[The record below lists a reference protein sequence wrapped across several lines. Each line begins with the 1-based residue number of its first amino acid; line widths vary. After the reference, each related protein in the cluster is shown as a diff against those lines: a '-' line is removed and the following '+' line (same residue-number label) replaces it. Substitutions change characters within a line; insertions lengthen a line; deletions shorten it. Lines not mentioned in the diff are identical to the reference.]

1 MTRVIESL
9 LLIEFQIFVKFDPG
23 QKSGSFIKF
32 PRAQQPITFLWK
44 EKRKK
49 KKEESAAALS
59 KSAKNSP
66 GQTAAAAP
74 RLVPLNFRSSTE
86 RQRVDR
92 VCFSSLRGWLEG
104 RCAAGGNT
112 LQGEKLGNSPL
123 FRAIHANFFA
133 RCIVQT
139 QLVRLLGSKGNMKP
153 ETTGLVH
160 QERDHRGENLFSPTR
175 KLRSVWWYFFFFKNS
190 SLISVDLFNFST
202 MHDCPIIFFNNNST
216 IRVCKFY
223 MYIFFY
229 NSWSSSL

>member
-23 QKSGSFIKF
+23 QKSGPGGKLHKIPS
-32 PRAQQPITFLWK
+32 RATTYHVPL
-44 EKRKK
+44 KRKKKK

-175 KLRSVWWYFFFFKNS
+175 KLRSVWWYFFFLK
-190 SLISVDLFNFST
+190 
-202 MHDCPIIFFNNNST
+202 
-216 IRVCKFY
+216 IRH
-223 MYIFFY
+223 
-229 NSWSSSL
+229 

>member
-9 LLIEFQIFVKFDPG
+9 LLIEFQIFVKFDLG

-32 PRAQQPITFLWK
+32 PRAQQPTTFPRK
-44 EKRKK
+44 EKKKK

-175 KLRSVWWYFFFFKNS
+175 KLCSVWWYFFFLK
-190 SLISVDLFNFST
+190 
-202 MHDCPIIFFNNNST
+202 
-216 IRVCKFY
+216 IRH
-223 MYIFFY
+223 
-229 NSWSSSL
+229 

>member
-49 KKEESAAALS
+49 KRGERGGAFQKRKKFARPDGGRRPPPRSSQFSLFNREAASWSRLFFLVTRLARG
-59 KSAKNSP
+59 AMR
-66 GQTAAAAP
+66 GRGEHAP
-74 RLVPLNFRSSTE
+74 RGKTWKLAA
-86 RQRVDR
+86 
-92 VCFSSLRGWLEG
+92 FSSHPRELFRAVHRSNATGAASWLEG
-104 RCAAGGNT
+104 EYETGNDGFGPPRT
-112 LQGEKLGNSPL
+112 RPSGWKFILSDAETS
-123 FRAIHANFFA
+123 FR
-133 RCIVQT
+133 
-139 QLVRLLGSKGNMKP
+139 LVVL
-153 ETTGLVH
+153 
-160 QERDHRGENLFSPTR
+160 
-175 KLRSVWWYFFFFKNS
+175 FFFKNS

-202 MHDCPIIFFNNNST
+202 MHDCPTIFFNNNST

>member
-32 PRAQQPITFLWK
+32 PRVQQPITFLWK

-74 RLVPLNFRSSTE
+74 RLVPLNFRSPTE

-175 KLRSVWWYFFFFKNS
+175 KLRSVW
-190 SLISVDLFNFST
+190 
-202 MHDCPIIFFNNNST
+202 
-216 IRVCKFY
+216 
-223 MYIFFY
+223 
-229 NSWSSSL
+229 